1 MANVTALTVHS
12 AVRNASAAITADLV
26 TNGTV
31 ALTLAA
37 DLASAGGQVDR
48 VILRVEND
56 NTVATQTLSVSVLGS
71 TTLPSHYGTVA
82 AATAAYLATAGVAV
96 LGPFDPARFDNN
108 GTLQVTFTPATS
120 GTLKFNASL
129 VLLPKF

>member
-1 MANVTALTVHS
+1 MANATALTVHS

-37 DLASAGGQVDR
+37 DLASAGGQADR

-82 AATAAYLATAGVAV
+82 AATAANLATAGVAV

>member
-82 AATAAYLATAGVAV
+82 AATAANLATAGVAV

-129 VLLPKF
+129 VLLPRI

>member
-82 AATAAYLATAGVAV
+82 AATAANLATAGVAV